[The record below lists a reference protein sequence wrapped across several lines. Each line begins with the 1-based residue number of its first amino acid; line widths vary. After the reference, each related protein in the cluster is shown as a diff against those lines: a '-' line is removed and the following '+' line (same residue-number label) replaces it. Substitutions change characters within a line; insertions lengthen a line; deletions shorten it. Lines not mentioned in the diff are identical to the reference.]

1 MNGAY
6 LVNPSDEPDS
16 IFAAKINMPQDSALR
31 VYRVSFLAPQTYAM
45 RLEVGNF
52 NTLDKTYDVFG
63 DEVYFI
69 KYNRK
74 DSVEAPNSS
83 RHFITFLT
91 HEAFHYYMQ
100 NQWSD
105 GSRFTGELSENDI
118 DLMAEEYDAL
128 AGIQAELLRDSPSRE
143 TLLGYA
149 DAYVRAV
156 EQRLEANPEYVQSEL
171 SMETVEG
178 TAQYV
183 GIRASRIVG
192 YDYGVMYFDNT
203 SNVSIA
209 EVIPMFRSGGI
220 DESFLSDRMPY
231 ETGALLCCLLDAV
244 GAQGWQ
250 ERLNAQT
257 LENTTTLH
265 AVIKEYLAGV

>member
-91 HEAFHYYMQ
+91 HEAFHYYG
-100 NQWSD
+100 NRR
-105 GSRFTGELSENDI
+105 GN
-118 DLMAEEYDAL
+118 
-128 AGIQAELLRDSPSRE
+128 
-143 TLLGYA
+143 
-149 DAYVRAV
+149 RAICRHSCV
-156 EQRLEANPEYVQSEL
+156 THR
-171 SMETVEG
+171 
-178 TAQYV
+178 
-183 GIRASRIVG
+183 
-192 YDYGVMYFDNT
+192 
-203 SNVSIA
+203 
-209 EVIPMFRSGGI
+209 
-220 DESFLSDRMPY
+220 
-231 ETGALLCCLLDAV
+231 
-244 GAQGWQ
+244 
-250 ERLNAQT
+250 
-257 LENTTTLH
+257 
-265 AVIKEYLAGV
+265 